1 MIILIPN
8 TSCKTD
14 EYTFQHSLIQ
24 IVWKEKDAKKAIH
37 KCFYIFVDLFSDLLS
52 KWRNLIFWAFDSSN
66 KGLHNHF
73 LSIMFYISQFVK
85 TTISAKLLWTYLA
98 SWQFCVPSNDSK
110 TAVSHVFLLER
121 QIELDIE
128 GQRDKFTLKGQ
139 LALCIRVPPFWLRPP
154 DDDLDVVFVEA
165 VLPCL
170 RLWSVRKERNN
181 LQSTTTK
188 SFLEENGNLENFSI
202 FCVFILGLKICS
214 YKPFVVFKITHAFTF
229 EKS

>member
-1 MIILIPN
+1 M
-8 TSCKTD
+8 
-14 EYTFQHSLIQ
+14 
-24 IVWKEKDAKKAIH
+24 KK
-37 KCFYIFVDLFSDLLS
+37 FV
-52 KWRNLIFWAFDSSN
+52 FWAFDSSD

-73 LSIMFYISQFVK
+73 FSILCFTLVNLSKQLYLPK
-85 TTISAKLLWTYLA
+85 HLWTYLV

-170 RLWSVRKERNN
+170 RLWSVGKERNN

-188 SFLEENGNLENFSI
+188 SFLEENGNLEKFPI
-202 FCVFILGLKICS
+202 VCVFILGLKIFS
-214 YKPFVVFKITHAFTF
+214 YKSFVVIKITYAFNF

>member
-52 KWRNLIFWAFDSSN
+52 KWRNLIFSYQLCFTLVN
-66 KGLHNHF
+66 
-73 LSIMFYISQFVK
+73 LSKQLYLPK
-85 TTISAKLLWTYLA
+85 HLWTYLV

-170 RLWSVRKERNN
+170 RLWSGGKWKLRKFFNFLCFYSRFEN
-181 LQSTTTK
+181 LQLQTLC
-188 SFLEENGNLENFSI
+188 SF
-202 FCVFILGLKICS
+202 
-214 YKPFVVFKITHAFTF
+214 
-229 EKS
+229 

>member
-1 MIILIPN
+1 MHVLNLANAYLIIKNYSKNKQFDVHEQFGYLWCSIAILVLQKFRPKASRSN
-8 TSCKTD
+8 S
-14 EYTFQHSLIQ
+14 
-24 IVWKEKDAKKAIH
+24 IVISYLNQVCMYMPITAI
-37 KCFYIFVDLFSDLLS
+37 LNLS
-52 KWRNLIFWAFDSSN
+52 KWSLFFGPLNQVT
-66 KGLHNHF
+66 KV
-73 LSIMFYISQFVK
+73 YII
-85 TTISAKLLWTYLA
+85 ISYQYYF

-154 DDDLDVVFVEA
+154 EDDLDVVFVEA

-170 RLWSVRKERNN
+170 RLWSVGKERNN

-188 SFLEENGNLENFSI
+188 SFLEKME
-202 FCVFILGLKICS
+202 
-214 YKPFVVFKITHAFTF
+214 T
-229 EKS
+229 